1 VPTQRLPIGQ
11 LLVRHLR
18 LFREQAM
25 ALVEEGGAGSE
36 LRVPHLH
43 VMANMRRGGVR
54 LTELAAAAGMTRPSM
69 LELVD
74 ELEDLGLVERR
85 SDPSDRRAKLIVLTP
100 AGRRAIRTGRALI
113 DRVEAD
119 YARRLGP
126 ERFEA
131 MCQALQDLLDDLSG
145 EVSPPRAP
153 AEAGS
158 AS

>member
-1 VPTQRLPIGQ
+1 MPAQCLPIGQ

-18 LFREQAM
+18 LFRER
-25 ALVEEGGAGSE
+25 ALALAEEQGTESE
-36 LRVPHLH
+36 LRIPHLH
-43 VMANMRRGGVR
+43 VMANMGRGGVR

-85 SDPSDRRAKLIVLTP
+85 RDPTDRRAKLIVLTP
-100 AGRRAIRTGRALI
+100 AGRSAIRAGRALI
-113 DRVEAD
+113 DRIEAD

-126 ERFEA
+126 ARFEA
-131 MCQALQDLLDDLSG
+131 MCEALQDLLDDLSG

-153 AEAGS
+153 AAAGR